1 MEIWT
6 NGEFVATS
14 HRVRGVQEDRCSF
27 PLFFC
32 CDYQTEVAPLPAFVG
47 PDRPARHAP
56 VRAGD
61 HLYAQTVQSFEY
73 LKRRLARGEVQLPEG
88 ARPLSSFGPQ
98 ARHEGSQ
105 GGTR

>member
-14 HRVRGVQEDRCSF
+14 HRVRRVQEDRHSF

-32 CDYQTEVAPLPAFVG
+32 CDYETEVAPLPAFVSA
-47 PDRPARHAP
+47 DRPARYAP

-61 HLYAQTVQSFEY
+61 HLYAQTAQTFEY
-73 LKRRLARGEVQLPEG
+73 LKRRQARGEVAVPEG

-98 ARHEGSQ
+98 ARGDDP
-105 GGTR
+105 